1 MSEKTI
7 GRQMK
12 EEEPRGEQLGRN
24 KNREKT
30 EIGEKKEREPKLKQK
45 QNKPH

>member
-30 EIGEKKEREPKLKQK
+30 EIGREEGKRTKAETK
-45 QNKPH
+45 AK